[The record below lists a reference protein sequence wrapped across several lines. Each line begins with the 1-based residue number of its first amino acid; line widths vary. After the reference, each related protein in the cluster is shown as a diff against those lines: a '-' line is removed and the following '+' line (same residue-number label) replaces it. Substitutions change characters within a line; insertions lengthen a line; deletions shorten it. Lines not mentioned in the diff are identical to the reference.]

1 MMKKASTF
9 AAHPINA
16 AAAILIA
23 AFGVGACGNLPPA
36 PVLKPIEVSDPNT
49 TIPSARLT
57 WYPQGF
63 ETAPRSLNWGV
74 ELEYARG
81 TGRNDQQLA
90 GNEYISLGGNN
101 LQGPQEVH
109 HRAELRYGHLGVTGT
124 QRFGG
129 RVSALEVEWVAGLGF
144 AQLNLVSQSRIA
156 ASPTLSARQ
165 EFSGVA
171 FGVGPRWNITEE
183 VALEGRLQLLH
194 FWPSFDDSLWYPE
207 IAVRY
212 RPTKAVALRMGYSS
226 MSYDPSKQ
234 NGGDSAVRIRI
245 SGPFLGLHLIF

>member
-1 MMKKASTF
+1 MTKASTF
-9 AAHPINA
+9 ATLPIDA

-23 AFGVGACGNLPPA
+23 ACGLGACGNLPPA
-36 PVLKPIEVSDPNT
+36 PVLKPIEVRDAYT
-49 TIPSARLT
+49 AIPSARLS

-81 TGRNDQQLA
+81 TGRSDQTL
-90 GNEYISLGGNN
+90 GSNEFISLGGNA
-101 LQGPQEVH
+101 LQGPQQVH
-109 HRAELRYGHLGVTGT
+109 HHAELRYGHLGVTGA

-129 RVSALEVEWVAGLGF
+129 GASPLEVEWVAGLGF

-156 ASPTLSARQ
+156 GSPTLSARQ

-171 FGVGPRWNITEE
+171 FGVGPRWNITNE
-183 VALEGRLQLLH
+183 VAVEGRLQLLH
-194 FWPSFDDSLWYPE
+194 FWPSFDESLWYPE

-212 RPTKAVALRMGYSS
+212 RPAKTVALRVGYSA
-226 MSYDPSKQ
+226 MSFDPSKQ
-234 NGGDSAVRIRI
+234 NGGDSAVRVRI